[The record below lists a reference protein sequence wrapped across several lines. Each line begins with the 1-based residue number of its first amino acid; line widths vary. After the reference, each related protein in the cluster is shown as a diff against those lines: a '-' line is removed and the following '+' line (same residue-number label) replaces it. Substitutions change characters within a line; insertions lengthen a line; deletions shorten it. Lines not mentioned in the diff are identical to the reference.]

1 MMDCGKA
8 RRLLWPTGG
17 PRELTPALEAA
28 QQHLETC
35 PACQTFEADMWRL
48 VAQIGDHAP
57 RETAPLEVR
66 ERLFGA
72 VAAARVASGTA
83 RTRSRWHALAAAAV
97 VLVLIGLGT
106 TDWLDHRTGP
116 PDALAALAD
125 DHMRAI
131 GGDRLLSSDTAA
143 VAEWLRARLPF
154 AVHVPVMPDLQL
166 RGARLCLMDGR
177 RGAVV
182 EYRTATGEPLSYYVV
197 PAPEGRPVTV
207 GADIR
212 RASRGGYHVVGW
224 TEPGLLHAL
233 VANLPESRLLEL
245 ARLCM
250 KEMEVAL
257 FHPGVEA
264 GHIGGRNS
272 QRASP

>member
-28 QQHLETC
+28 QQHLATC
-35 PACQTFEADMWRL
+35 PTCQAFETDMQRL
-48 VAQIGDHAP
+48 AAQIGDHAP

-66 ERLFGA
+66 ERLFQA
-72 VAAARVASGTA
+72 VAAARAASGAHRA
-83 RTRSRWHALAAAAV
+83 RTRRHALAAAAV
-97 VLVLIGLGT
+97 VLVLVGLAT
-106 TDWLDHRTGP
+106 ADWRDHPTGP

-131 GGDRLLSSDTAA
+131 GGDMLVSADTAA

-154 AVHVPVMPDLQL
+154 AIHVPVMPDLEL

-182 EYRTATGEPLSYYVV
+182 EYRSATGEPVSYYVV
-197 PAPEGRPVTV
+197 PAPEGRPVAGGTDV
-207 GADIR
+207 R
-212 RASRGGYHVVGW
+212 RASRAGYHVVGW
-224 TEPGLLHAL
+224 TEPGLLHAF
-233 VANLPESRLLEL
+233 VANLPESRLVEL

-250 KEMEVAL
+250 KEMEAAL
-257 FHPGVEA
+257 PHPA
-264 GHIGGRNS
+264 PR
-272 QRASP
+272 RARQG

>member
-28 QQHLETC
+28 QRHLATC
-35 PACQTFEADMWRL
+35 SACQAFEADMRRL
-48 VAQIGDHAP
+48 ATQIGDQAP
-57 RETAPLEVR
+57 REIAPPEVR

-72 VAAARVASGTA
+72 VAGARAAPDRGGI
-83 RTRSRWHALAAAAV
+83 RSRRRALAAAAV
-97 VLVLIGLGT
+97 VLVLVGLAT
-106 TDWLDHRTGP
+106 ADWRAHRNDAVG
-116 PDALAALAD
+116 ALAALAD

-131 GGDRLLSSDTAA
+131 GGDGLASADTAA

-182 EYRTATGEPLSYYVV
+182 EYRTLTGEPVSYYVV
-197 PAPEGRPVTV
+197 PAPEGRAATV
-207 GADIR
+207 GPDVQ
-212 RASRGGYHVVGW
+212 RASRAGYHVVGW

-233 VANLPESRLLEL
+233 VANLPESRLVEL

-250 KEMEVAL
+250 KMEVAL
-257 FHPGVEA
+257 FLPGVEA
-264 GHIGGRNS
+264 GHVRGGNS
-272 QRASP
+272 QRATP